1 MSAHRWVKDYG
12 PNKNHNYYMC
22 SECGVYM
29 AEPARGEFGF
39 RVWSA
44 NSFNAPADRSSDLT
58 LGGKERFAGLGI
70 PTCSEYKSLK
80 MDNALK

>member
-12 PNKNHNYYMC
+12 LNKNHNYYRC

-58 LGGKERFAGLGI
+58 LDSI
-70 PTCSEYKSLK
+70 PTCSEYKILK
-80 MDNALK
+80 MDNALR